1 MLTGK
6 LNEASGVEV
15 AAQRDTVI
23 TRNRHL
29 APTLF
34 AEAEQTAST
43 LALGHG
49 SRAIEDESFPF
60 EALSV
65 VCEIESWRKE
75 LNRPLYHIHKWWAHR
90 LGTAFR
96 AIAIG
101 TLAPSGAD
109 VMRLFYQPTRIK
121 GAVVFDPFMGSGTTV
136 GETLKLGAQAIGRDI
151 NPVSHFMVR
160 NALAIHDREAIF
172 TTFRDIERDVVHQIR
187 PFYRCRLSD
196 GREADVLYFFWV
208 KTVPCP
214 ACSRPV
220 DLFSSYVFAQ
230 HAYPKRSPEAQ
241 SLCPACGMINAA
253 PFDSRSVRCEGCSE
267 SFDPLSGPA
276 RGQTATCPECQ
287 HAFPIAKTIRVSDGP
302 PKHRLYAK
310 LVLLPD
316 GSKLYVRST
325 DDDRALYEAAENALR
340 ARDNPYPIVPIAP
353 GYNTNQALGYNYRYW
368 HEMFNARQL
377 LCLSILAERIRTIS
391 DPGVRDLFVCLLS
404 GTLEFNNMF
413 ASYKGEGTGAVRHMF
428 AHHILKPERVPLEAN
443 LWGTPKSSGA
453 FSTIFEG
460 RIRRALDY
468 AENPFEIRV
477 SGSNTRKG
485 EKVFDLS
492 ERVGFDIGATYDE
505 FEAGKRVYLSCGDS
519 SKTDLPDASV
529 DAVITDPPFF
539 DNVHYSQLAD
549 FFHVWQRHILHR
561 VEGQKGESTRS
572 NGEVQNEDVGLFTR
586 RLTTVWIEGCR
597 VLKDDGLLVFTY
609 HHSRSEGW
617 RSVLEALMSA
627 GFTITAAHP
636 IKAEMSVA
644 IPKHQANEP
653 IDLDIIIVCRKAAFS
668 PADTAK
674 RSWSAAVLTATS
686 QIQRL
691 RRAGRELSRNDIRV
705 VVTAQVLRYLSSIG
719 SMSVALATLDDRGD
733 EIDALIEQLHGA
745 SVAGRDTFEDPSTTS
760 SSEDRS
766 SGRDRSGDRR
776 IVTRAE

>member
-1 MLTGK
+1 
-6 LNEASGVEV
+6 V
-15 AAQRDTVI
+15 A

-34 AEAEQTAST
+34 AEPDETVGAVTVS
-43 LALGHG
+43 HG
-49 SRAIEDESFPF
+49 DRAIEDESFPF
-60 EALSV
+60 EALSD

-75 LNRPLYHIHKWWAHR
+75 INRPLYHIHKWWAHR

-96 AIAIG
+96 AIVIG
-101 TLAPSGAD
+101 TFAPSGAD
-109 VMRLFYQPTRIK
+109 VMRLFYQRTRIN
-121 GAVVFDPFMGSGTTV
+121 GSVVFDPFMGSGTTV
-136 GETLKLGAQAIGRDI
+136 GEALKLGAHAIGRDI
-151 NPVSHFMVR
+151 NPVAHFLVR
-160 NALAIHDREAIF
+160 NALTMHDREAVCA
-172 TTFRDIERDVVHQIR
+172 TFRAIERDVAHQIR

-214 ACSRPV
+214 SCSSRV

-230 HAYPKRSPEAQ
+230 HAYPQRSPEAQ
-241 SLCPACGMINAA
+241 CLCPACGAINAA
-253 PFDSRSVRCEGCSE
+253 RFDSRSVSCAACSE
-267 SFDPLSGPA
+267 SSDPQSGPA

-287 HAFPIAKTIRVSDGP
+287 QAFPIAQTVRASGVP
-302 PKHRLYAK
+302 PQHRLYAK

-316 GSKLYVRST
+316 GSKHYLRAT
-325 DDDRALYEAAENALR
+325 DDDRALYEAADHALK
-340 ARDNPYPIVPIAP
+340 AKDNPYPIVAIAP

-377 LCLSILAERIRTIS
+377 LCLSILADRIRTIS
-391 DPGVRDLFVCLLS
+391 DPAIRDLFVCLLS

-443 LWGTPKSSGA
+443 LWGTPKSSGS

-477 SGSNTRKG
+477 SSKNGKRAG
-485 EKVFDLS
+485 DKVFDLS
-492 ERVGFDIGATYDE
+492 ERLGFEIAATYDE
-505 FEAGKRVYLSCGDS
+505 FAAGKKVYLSRGDS
-519 SKTDLPDASV
+519 STTDIPDASV

-549 FFHVWQRHILHR
+549 FFHVWQRHVLNCDDCL
-561 VEGQKGESTRS
+561 QGESTRS
-572 NGEVQNEDVGLFTR
+572 QGEVQNEDVELFTR
-586 RLTTVWIEGCR
+586 RLTGVWMESCR

-609 HHSRSEGW
+609 HHSRPEGW
-617 RSVLEALMSA
+617 RSVLEALMRV
-627 GFTITAAHP
+627 GFTITATHP

-644 IPKHQANEP
+644 MPKHQAKEP
-653 IDLDIIIVCRKAAFS
+653 IDLDVVVVCRKTVLASAGAA
-668 PADTAK
+668 K
-674 RSWSAAVLTATS
+674 HSWSAAGQTAKS
-686 QIQRL
+686 QVQRL

-705 VVTAQVLRYLSSIG
+705 VVTAQVLRCLSSLGDTNI
-719 SMSVALATLDDRGD
+719 ALATLDERVN
-733 EIDALIEQLHGA
+733 EIETLIEQLDGA
-745 SVAGRDTFEDPSTTS
+745 SAPRRDESEAQSAASSIDDQPFGGGRSADQRLFT
-760 SSEDRS
+760 
-766 SGRDRSGDRR
+766 G
-776 IVTRAE
+776 AE